1 MDKGNKHIETNI
13 LDNDFALSDII
24 SNTEVAAIVEEELLI
39 VSAMKQNKK
48 SKKMKGKKVTITDN
62 KGDTDYKVIGGYM
75 VTPNQSFGNQD
86 KWRQPTISF
95 GH

>member
-1 MDKGNKHIETNI
+1 M
-13 LDNDFALSDII
+13 

-39 VSAMKQNKK
+39 GSAMKKNKK
-48 SKKMKGKKVTITDN
+48 IKKMKGNKVTITDN

-75 VTPNQSFGNQD
+75 VTPDHSFGNQD
-86 KWRQPTISF
+86 NGRKPTIAF